1 MTEDN
6 HETESKLDKKVTNFG
21 IEDILSN
28 KFGSDQ
34 IELDHDP
41 HKEQIS
47 NQLEQKKRLLWPAWV
62 YCTRFF
68 KDLFRVTH

>member
-6 HETESKLDKKVTNFG
+6 HETESALDKKVTNFG

-34 IELDHDP
+34 IELDHDQ

-62 YCTRFF
+62 YCTRFVI
-68 KDLFRVTH
+68 DLLS